1 MRHDAGVPR
10 LLVVHHTPSPNLQAV
25 LEAVR
30 EGVAMVEEVE
40 LAVRPALSAGPAD
53 VLEADG
59 VLLGTPANIGYMSGA
74 LKHFFDTVY
83 YPCPTTR
90 ASTRRWACPTAST
103 CTATTT
109 PPVPS
114 RPSTRSPAPCG
125 GSRSP
130 PRSASSARRAGT
142 TSRRCASSRPRS
154 RSACDLGRCLPPSA
168 VGQPEPVPRR
178 RSDAARIRE
187 ITRDVLGFDD
197 FRPGQERAM
206 RAVVG
211 GRDTL
216 AVLPSGA
223 GKSAIYQVAA
233 QLLDGPVVVVSPLIA
248 LQRDQVDRLEE
259 LQPGAAHQLNSSMS
273 AGDQRKVLE
282 GLADGTVHYVFL
294 APEQLTKPEVVD
306 AVRDAGPA
314 LFVVDEAH
322 CVSAWGHDFRPDY
335 LRLGGVIEQLGHPTV
350 LALTATAAPPVRA
363 EIVERLEMRDPQVV
377 VAGFDRPEIRLE
389 VDHYADAHGK
399 DQGVLD
405 RVLTE
410 IGEGRGPGIVYSA
423 TRKGTEEIAERLTDR
438 GLRVRAYHAG
448 LRKAEREDT
457 QRAWMDDELDVVVA
471 TTAFGMGID
480 KPDTR
485 FVIHAEPAD
494 SLDSYYQEIGRA
506 GRDGKPALAVLVYRQ
521 EDLGLRRFFAAG
533 TPAEEELQQ
542 VAGLVAAAA
551 AAGIDGVDVKDLR
564 EETGRAATP
573 LTRDL
578 NLLEQVDAVVLDDD
592 GAAHPADNAPSPGE
606 AAAAARELAEHH
618 ERVDQSRVEMMRGY
632 AETADCR
639 RQFLLG
645 YFGEQLDSPC
655 GNCDNCDNGLAEEQA
670 ATDDDT
676 PFPVETPV
684 VHSEWGNGIVM
695 RVEDDRLVVL
705 FDEVGYKTLALAAVT
720 AHGLLR
726 PRT

>member
-1 MRHDAGVPR
+1 M
-10 LLVVHHTPSPNLQAV
+10 
-25 LEAVR
+25 
-30 EGVAMVEEVE
+30 
-40 LAVRPALSAGPAD
+40 
-53 VLEADG
+53 
-59 VLLGTPANIGYMSGA
+59 
-74 LKHFFDTVY
+74 
-83 YPCPTTR
+83 
-90 ASTRRWACPTAST
+90 
-103 CTATTT
+103 
-109 PPVPS
+109 
-114 RPSTRSPAPCG
+114 
-125 GSRSP
+125 P
-130 PRSASSARRAGT
+130 PRSRGKKSSADTAAGG
-142 TSRRCASSRPRS
+142 SASVRTR
-154 RSACDLGRCLPPSA
+154 
-168 VGQPEPVPRR
+168 
-178 RSDAARIRE
+178 RIRE
-187 ITRDVLGFDD
+187 TAREVLGFEE
-197 FRPGQERAM
+197 FRPGQETAM
-206 RAVVG
+206 QAVVA

-223 GKSAIYQVAA
+223 GKTAIYQVAG

-248 LQRDQVDRLEE
+248 LQRDQVERLEE
-259 LQPGAAHQLNSSMS
+259 IEGSAGRAAQLNSTLS
-273 AGDQRKVLE
+273 AGDQREVLDAL
-282 GLADGTVHYVFL
+282 GDGTVGFVFL
-294 APEQLTKPEVVD
+294 APEQLAKPEVVD

-363 EIVERLEMRDPQVV
+363 EIVERLEMRDPEIV

-399 DQGVLD
+399 QQGVLD
-405 RVLTE
+405 RVLAE

-423 TRKGTEEIAERLTDR
+423 TRRGTEEIAEELTER
-438 GLRVRAYHAG
+438 GLRARPYHAG
-448 LRKAEREDT
+448 LNKAEREDT

-480 KPDTR
+480 KPGTR

-494 SLDSYYQEIGRA
+494 SVDSYYQEIGRA
-506 GRDGKPALAVLVYRQ
+506 GRDGEPALAVLVYRQ

-542 VAGLVAAAA
+542 VAGLVQAAA
-551 AAGIDGVDVKDLR
+551 AAGIEDGVDVKDLR

-573 LTRDL
+573 LARDL
-578 NLLEQVDAVVLDDD
+578 NLLEQVSAVVLDED
-592 GAAHPADNAPSPGE
+592 GAAHPAADAPPPGE

-632 AETADCR
+632 AETTDCR

-645 YFGEQLDSPC
+645 YFGEQLEEPC
-655 GNCDNCDNGLAEEQA
+655 GNCDNCSAGTAQKNPGPDEH
-670 ATDDDT
+670 DT

-684 VHSEWGNGIVM
+684 EHSEWGPGVVM

-705 FDEVGYKTLALAAVT
+705 FDEVGYKTLGIAAVT
-720 AHGLLR
+720 GNGLLR
-726 PRT
+726 TRL